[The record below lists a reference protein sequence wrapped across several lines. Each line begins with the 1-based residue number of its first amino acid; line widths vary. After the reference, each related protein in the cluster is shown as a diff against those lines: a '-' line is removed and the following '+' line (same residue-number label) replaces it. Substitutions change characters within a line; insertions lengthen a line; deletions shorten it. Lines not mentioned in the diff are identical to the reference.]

1 MIYAISALSI
11 QRHIMFTQN
20 ILHNLNGVVGSRN
33 DIKNSFFGSP
43 NNFLVNS

>member
-20 ILHNLNGVVGSRN
+20 ILHNLNGVGSRN
-33 DIKNSFFGSP
+33 DIKNAFFGSP